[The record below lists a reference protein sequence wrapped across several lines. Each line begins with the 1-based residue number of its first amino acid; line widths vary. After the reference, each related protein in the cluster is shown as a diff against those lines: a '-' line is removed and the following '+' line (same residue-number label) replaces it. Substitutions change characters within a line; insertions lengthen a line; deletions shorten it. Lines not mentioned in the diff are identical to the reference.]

1 MATPAPETSWE
12 LLTVN
17 LGVAK
22 VLAVEALCEAGL
34 SFVCFDLYNNVVE
47 VGKGEDSW
55 LLRAY
60 QDY

>member
-47 VGKGEDSW
+47 VGKGEDS
-55 LLRAY
+55 
-60 QDY
+60 